1 MMDNKENKTVDGVQ
15 YAKMIQ
21 AGTANLRAHAQDIN
35 DLNVF
40 PIPDGDTGDNMLMT
54 IVGGADAVGSG
65 SESLSDTVRK
75 NADGMLLSARGN
87 SGVIL
92 SQFFEGIAAG
102 FEGVESAKS
111 ADIVRALQCGVERA
125 YSAVLVPTE
134 GTMLTVMRSATERL
148 EPEEHDDPEKL
159 LDTFIEEAKKTLEKT
174 PDMLPV
180 LKKAGV
186 VDSGGA
192 GLIYIM
198 EGMLKGL
205 RGEEIEEYVPSERTG
220 EQAID
225 VNLFTEDSVLE
236 FGYCT
241 ELLLRL
247 QRVKTDLDTFDAK
260 VITDYLS
267 TIGDSVVCVKNGTVV
282 KIHVHTMTPHKVL
295 EFCQQYGEF
304 LKLKIENMSLQHN
317 NTDLPAEKAE
327 EDEILPHK
335 EIGVVVT
342 CAGEGIKEMFEG
354 SGADVVVD
362 GGQSNNPSTEDFL
375 AAFKKVNADTIFVF
389 PNNSNIILTAKQAA
403 GMFTESD
410 VRVIESKTVGDGWAA
425 LSMLDTDS
433 GDADEIAAA
442 LTEAM
447 AGVVT
452 AEISKSVRDT
462 QDTKAGEYIGFVGKD
477 ILASEEKRTD
487 AVKKTVDCLDM
498 SSHDICLILVGK
510 EASEEEAS
518 EIESYI
524 TSKYRDK
531 EVYIIDGKQEIYD
544 YILIL
549 E

>member
-1 MMDNKENKTVDGVQ
+1 MDSKEIKTLDGVQ
-15 YAKMIQ
+15 YARMIR
-21 AGTANLRAHAQDIN
+21 AGTANLRAHAKDIN

-102 FEGVESAKS
+102 FEGVESAGS
-111 ADIVRALQCGVERA
+111 ADIVKALRCGVERA

-134 GTMLTVMRSATERL
+134 GTMLTVMRSATESL
-148 EPEEHDDPEKL
+148 DDNGEKDPEAL
-159 LDTFIEEAKKTLEKT
+159 LDNFIEEAKRTLEKT

-205 RGEEIEEYVPSERTG
+205 RGEEIEEYSSDTSSG

-247 QRVKTDLDTFDAK
+247 QRIKTDIATFDEK
-260 VITDYLS
+260 IITDFLS
-267 TIGDSVVCVKNGTVV
+267 SVGDSVVCVRNGTVV

-295 EFCQQYGEF
+295 EFCQQFGEF

-317 NTDLPAEKAE
+317 NTDLPTEDK
-327 EDEILPHK
+327 DEILPHK
-335 EIGVVVT
+335 EIGTVVT
-342 CAGEGIKEMFEG
+342 CAGSGIRELFEGI
-354 SGADVVVD
+354 GADVVVD
-362 GGQSNNPSTEDFL
+362 GGQSMNPSTEDFL
-375 AAFKKVNADTIFVF
+375 AAFRRVNADTVFVF
-389 PNNSNIILTAKQAA
+389 PNNSNIILTARQAA
-403 GMFTESD
+403 AMYKDAD
-410 VRVIESKTVGDGWAA
+410 VRVIESRTVGDGYAA
-425 LSMLDTDS
+425 LSMLDSYSTDP
-433 GDADEIAAA
+433 DDI
-442 LTEAM
+442 EASLKDGM
-447 AGVVT
+447 EGVIT

-462 QDTKAGEYIGFVGKD
+462 QETKNGDYIGFVGKD
-477 ILASEEKRTD
+477 ILASCPDRLE
-487 AVKKTVDCLDM
+487 AACKTVDCLDFC
-498 SSHDICLILVGK
+498 DREICLIIHGAAADAD
-510 EASEEEAS
+510 EAKMIAA
-518 EIESYI
+518 YI
-524 TSKYRDK
+524 ARKYPSK
-531 EVYIIDGKQEIYD
+531 EVYIINGKQEIYD

>member
-1 MMDNKENKTVDGVQ
+1 MDNKENKTVDGVQ

-111 ADIVRALQCGVERA
+111 EDIVRALRCGVERA

-134 GTMLTVMRSATERL
+134 GTMLTVMRSATESL
-148 EPEEHDDPEKL
+148 DHEEHDDPEAL
-159 LDTFIEEAKKTLEKT
+159 LDNFIEEAKKTLEKT
-174 PDMLPV
+174 PEMLPV

-205 RGEEIEEYVPSERTG
+205 RGEEIEEYVPEAKTG
-220 EQAID
+220 EAAID

-247 QRVKTDLDTFDAK
+247 QRAKTDLDSFDAK
-260 VITDYLS
+260 IITDFLS
-267 TIGDSVVCVKNGTVV
+267 SIGDSVVCVRNGTIV

-317 NTDLPAEKAE
+317 NTDLPAEKK

-342 CAGEGIKEMFEG
+342 CAGEGIKDLFLD
-354 SGADVVVD
+354 SGADVIVD
-362 GGQSNNPSTEDFL
+362 GGQSMNPSTEDFL
-375 AAFKKVNADTIFVF
+375 AAFRKVNADTVFVF

-403 GMFTESD
+403 KLYEGCD
-410 VRVIESKTVGDGWAA
+410 VRVIESKTVGDGYAA
-425 LSMLDTDS
+425 LTMLDTDS
-433 GDADEIAAA
+433 GDADEIAEA
-442 LTEAM
+442 LTDAM
-447 AGVVT
+447 SGTVT

-462 QDTKAGEYIGFVGKD
+462 ADTKAGEYIGFVGKD
-477 ILASEEKRTD
+477 ILSSEPLRFD
-487 AVKKTVDCLDM
+487 AVTKTIDKLDFAD
-498 SSHDICLILVGK
+498 HEICLILVG
-510 EASEEEAS
+510 ADANEEEAS
-518 EIESYI
+518 KIEAYI
-524 TSKYRDK
+524 NSKYRGK
-531 EVYIIDGKQEIYD
+531 EVYVINGKQEIYD

>member
-1 MMDNKENKTVDGVQ
+1 MDNQKLDGVQ
-15 YAKMIQ
+15 YAKMIK
-21 AGTANLRAHAQDIN
+21 AGTENLRAHAKDIN

-102 FEGVESAKS
+102 FEGVETAGSAEIIK
-111 ADIVRALQCGVERA
+111 ALQCGVEHA
-125 YSAVLVPTE
+125 YNAVMVPTE
-134 GTMLTVMRSATERL
+134 GTILTVMRSATESL
-148 EPEEHDDPEKL
+148 ESENHDDPEKV

-205 RGEEIEEYVPSERTG
+205 RGEEIGEYVPEKTVG
-220 EQAID
+220 EQQID

-247 QRVKTDLDTFDAK
+247 QRAKTDLDGFD
-260 VITDYLS
+260 VSVVTDYLS
-267 TIGDSVVCVKNGTVV
+267 SIGDSVVAVRNGTIV
-282 KIHVHTMTPHKVL
+282 KLHVHTMTPHKVL

-317 NTDLPAEKAE
+317 NTELPAPEKE
-327 EDEILPHK
+327 ETLPHS
-335 EIGVVVT
+335 EYGVVVT
-342 CAGEGIKEMFEG
+342 CSGEGIKELFSDMGENI
-354 SGADVVVD
+354 VIVD
-362 GGQSNNPSTEDFL
+362 GGQSMNPSAEDFI
-375 AAFKKVNADTIFVF
+375 AAYKKVNADTVFVF
-389 PNNSNIILTAKQAA
+389 PNNSNIILTARQAA
-403 GMFTESD
+403 SMYKDCD
-410 VRVIESKTVGDGWAA
+410 VRVIESKTVGDGYAA
-425 LSMLDTDS
+425 ISMLDTS
-433 GDADEIAAA
+433 SNDADAIEAE
-442 LTEAM
+442 LTSAM
-447 AGVVT
+447 GGVVT
-452 AEISKSVRDT
+452 AEISRSVRDT
-462 QDTKAGEYIGFVGKD
+462 QETRAGEYIGFVGKD
-477 ILASEEKRTD
+477 ILSSDPSRFKAVCETVEKLDFASF
-487 AVKKTVDCLDM
+487 
-498 SSHDICLILVGK
+498 DICLLIMGK
-510 EASEEEAS
+510 EANEAEAA

-524 TSKYRDK
+524 TTKYKGK
-531 EVYIIDGKQEIYD
+531 EVYIINGKQEIYD